1 MVAHEPSIQE
11 LRTQLQASRWQLH
24 DTIQHLEDRL
34 NVPRRIKSQM
44 AEHPFKWVILAVGA
58 GVIAAS
64 VAPRIL
70 RAGGKGWIRSLVTP
84 VLRIAIVTALPKLMH
99 FRVSEVSPPKVG

>member
-1 MVAHEPSIQE
+1 MVAHEPNIQE

-24 DTIQHLEDRL
+24 ATIQQLENRL
-34 NVPRRIKSQM
+34 NVPRRIRSQM

-58 GVIAAS
+58 GFIAAG

-70 RAGGKGWIRSLVTP
+70 RVGSKGWMRNLVTP
-84 VLRIAIVTALPKLMH
+84 VLRIAIVTVLPKLMH
-99 FRVSEVSPPKVG
+99 FRASEVSPPKVG